1 MHAQQV
7 NYLKNLYKFIEDASV
22 FELNQEEGR
31 AYHIPEKH
39 ISLNGDWKFFWSNV
53 PEGIPDDFYE
63 EKFNDRKWDIIQVPS
78 NWEMVGYGDK
88 LFRNVHAPFKA
99 KPPYVPK
106 EYNPT
111 GAYRPLI
118 YPLHGMA
125 TKCFYV

>member
-1 MHAQQV
+1 MKIINIAFLLFITCNLHAQQV

-63 EKFNDRKWDIIQVPS
+63 EKFNDRKNEIHQYIRS
-78 NWEMVGYGDK
+78 K
-88 LFRNVHAPFKA
+88 K
-99 KPPYVPK
+99 
-106 EYNPT
+106 
-111 GAYRPLI
+111 
-118 YPLHGMA
+118 
-125 TKCFYV
+125 